1 MSASHSQRP
10 ASLAA
15 LIAVAALALAACSS
29 PVKLDEA
36 APVESRSTTP
46 GTAGSG
52 SGSAGGAPASQV
64 GGVDLSAQDPGEKFG
79 RVILFDFDSYVVR
92 DEYRP
97 LVEGHAKALNA
108 DRNKRVVVEGHTD
121 DRGSREYNL
130 ALGQRR
136 AEAVQRS
143 LTLLGVQGGQVE
155 AISYGKERPVDP
167 AQNEAAWAK
176 NRRAELRSK

>member
-1 MSASHSQRP
+1 MFHFNLQHRP
-10 ASLAA
+10 ALAG
-15 LIAVAALALAACSS
+15 LVAVAALALAACSS
-29 PVKLDEA
+29 PVKLDDA

-46 GTAGSG
+46 GSGAAGG
-52 SGSAGGAPASQV
+52 AAGGAPASQV
-64 GGVDLSAQDPGEKFG
+64 GAVDLAGQDPGDKFG

-92 DEYRP
+92 DDFRP
-97 LVEGHAKALNA
+97 LVEGYAKALNT
-108 DRNKRVVVEGHTD
+108 DRNKKVVVEGHTD

-143 LTLLGVQGGQVE
+143 LTLLGVQGVQVE
-155 AISYGKERPVDP
+155 AVSYGKERPADP

-176 NRRAELRSK
+176 NRRAELRTK